1 MRFHLRLSTAITLSG
16 QVNFHT
22 FKPRRLCI
30 SVLFVGGASTPLE
43 IFIMLYSRP
52 RFKYYSQNIL
62 PYLFFLPTNFKC
74 HHRSFQRPTSD
85 AERQTGTK
93 RGGEKEKRKRG
104 NAVTEQKNITAD
116 RRKSAAG
123 SLRVHRDVDG
133 S

>member
-22 FKPRRLCI
+22 FKPRRLYI

-43 IFIMLYSRP
+43 IFIMLCSRP

-74 HHRSFQRPTSD
+74 HHRSFQRATSD

-93 RGGEKEKRKRG
+93 RGGKKKREKRERG
-104 NAVTEQKNITAD
+104 HRTEEYNAD